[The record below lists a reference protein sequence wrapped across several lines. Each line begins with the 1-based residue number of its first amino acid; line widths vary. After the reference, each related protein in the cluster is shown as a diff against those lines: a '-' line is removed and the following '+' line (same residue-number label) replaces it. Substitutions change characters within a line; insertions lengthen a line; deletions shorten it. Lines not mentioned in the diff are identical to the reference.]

1 MFSLSIMIII
11 YNLHHILL
19 PTLPSCFFTS
29 NFPTIFSLRRY
40 VSTVIQK
47 RCYFQGNKFAP
58 DVQDFKNIL
67 SPKHGISFSTNF
79 KTFPGKVSLCYLSK
93 SDDFLGQRIF

>member
-40 VSTVIQK
+40 VPTVIQK
-47 RCYFQGNKFAP
+47 RYYFQGNKFAP
-58 DVQDFKNIL
+58 DAHEGLKYTQPEAWDQF
-67 SPKHGISFSTNF
+67 
-79 KTFPGKVSLCYLSK
+79 
-93 SDDFLGQRIF
+93 

>member
-58 DVQDFKNIL
+58 DVHEGLKYTQPEAWDQF
-67 SPKHGISFSTNF
+67 
-79 KTFPGKVSLCYLSK
+79 
-93 SDDFLGQRIF
+93 

>member
-1 MFSLSIMIII
+1 MFSLSIIIII

-29 NFPTIFSLRRY
+29 NFPTILSLRRY

-58 DVQDFKNIL
+58 DVHEGLKYTQPEAWDQF
-67 SPKHGISFSTNF
+67 
-79 KTFPGKVSLCYLSK
+79 
-93 SDDFLGQRIF
+93 